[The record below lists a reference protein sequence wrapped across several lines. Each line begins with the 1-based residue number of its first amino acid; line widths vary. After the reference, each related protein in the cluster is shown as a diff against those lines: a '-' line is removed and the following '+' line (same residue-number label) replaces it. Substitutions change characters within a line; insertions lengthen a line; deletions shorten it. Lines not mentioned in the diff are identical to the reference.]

1 MGTNNN
7 KGFYEAPAVMVVEVK
22 VEGVVCLSSW
32 GDNPTEDF
40 GFGDL
45 DELP

>member
-22 VEGVVCLSSW
+22 VEGGVL
-32 GDNPTEDF
+32 F
-40 GFGDL
+40 L
-45 DELP
+45 LP